1 MGQQHSTFVYDDK
14 HDGTRLDVEK
24 VATASTCPSTTAG
37 LQQQEQMVD
46 DVPIRDMHVKTGTN
60 G

>member
-46 DVPIRDMHVKTGTN
+46 DVPIRDMHASE
-60 G
+60 

>member
-1 MGQQHSTFVYDDK
+1 MMISMMAQGS
-14 HDGTRLDVEK
+14 VEK

-46 DVPIRDMHVKTGTN
+46 DVPIRDMHASE
-60 G
+60 